1 MANLLALRQKSENSI
16 LEARFIRQKLQ
27 ETANDID
34 RAQRKAMAGF
44 GSSFW
49 NQRTFNVTDNEME
62 LSHLKVHRF
71 VDMRN
76 RTLKDGTKK
85 PKKSYAIYNRIVMG
99 NYSQLTKELA
109 FGFTEEIKNQLRNI
123 Q

>member
-27 ETANDID
+27 ETANEID
-34 RAQRKAMAGF
+34 REQRKRMAGF
-44 GSSFW
+44 NSSFW

>member
-27 ETANDID
+27 ETANEID
-34 RAQRKAMAGF
+34 REQRKRMAGF
-44 GSSFW
+44 NSSFW

-76 RTLKDGTKK
+76 RTLKDVTKK